1 MARYKIHY
9 SIQLVHVL
17 HCNILFILIHT
28 NNTNRNR
35 RNKNWKCKLN
45 VTLKVTTYIPGN
57 YENSPG
63 IALILL
69 YILLRKDKFAEHYR
83 QINFF
88 LFYRY

>member
-45 VTLKVTTYIPGN
+45 VTLKVTTYIIMKTVR
-57 YENSPG
+57 NSFNT
-63 IALILL
+63 II
-69 YILLRKDKFAEHYR
+69 YTFKKR
-83 QINFF
+83 QI
-88 LFYRY
+88 R